1 MLNRFLKQTPQ
12 PPRINSSAGTSN
24 TAQGRFG
31 MFFSQRNS
39 VVNNALAKAAAI
51 GKSQAMIEFNLDGT
65 IVTANDNFLAA
76 MGYRL
81 DEIRGKHH
89 GMFVDPAE
97 RESRDYREFWAG
109 LNRGEF
115 QAAQYKRF
123 GKGGKES
130 GSSVQ
135 TRCSMRAI
143 GRPA

>member
-1 MLNRFLKQTPQ
+1 
-12 PPRINSSAGTSN
+12 
-24 TAQGRFG
+24 
-31 MFFSQRNS
+31 MFHFASKAKIQ
-39 VVNNALAKAAAI
+39 NALAQTAAI
-51 GKSQAMIEFNLDGT
+51 NRSQAVIEFNLDGT

-97 RESRDYREFWAG
+97 REGRDYREFWAR

-123 GKGGKES
+123 GKGGKQIP
-130 GSSVQ
+130 GVL
-135 TRCSMRAI
+135 
-143 GRPA
+143 

>member
-1 MLNRFLKQTPQ
+1 
-12 PPRINSSAGTSN
+12 
-24 TAQGRFG
+24 
-31 MFFSQRNS
+31 MFFGSQRNS

-51 GKSQAMIEFNLDGT
+51 IKSQAVIEFNLDGT

-97 RESRDYREFWAG
+97 RDSRDYREFWAR

-115 QAAQYKRF
+115 QAA
-123 GKGGKES
+123 
-130 GSSVQ
+130 
-135 TRCSMRAI
+135 
-143 GRPA
+143 